1 MTRSAWRILGVGFV
15 LFAGLVLLPGSVFAD
30 EIPKHVAT
38 TPATQ
43 TAEWAVKWWMPRHE
57 QKLKELAKGDI
68 ELVFIGDS
76 ITHGWEN
83 AHDVWKEYYWDRKSI
98 NLGFSGDR
106 TEHVLWRLDHGAV
119 DGITPKLAVIMIGT
133 NNIGH
138 KSSTPEQ
145 TVDGIRAILA
155 RLEAKHPKMK
165 ILLLAVFPRG
175 ADRNDAF
182 RKQVEQINER
192 LPALADGKRVFYLD
206 IGDKFLEGDGTL
218 PKSIMP
224 DLLHPNRKG
233 YRIWAETMEPMIQKL
248 MSENK

>member
-1 MTRSAWRILGVGFV
+1 MKRASWKHIGS
-15 LFAGLVLLPGSVFAD
+15 GLVLLIGLTLAPISVYGK

-38 TPATQ
+38 TPTTQ

-57 QKLKELAKGDI
+57 QKLKEAANGDI
-68 ELVFIGDS
+68 DLVFIGDS

-83 AHDVWKEYYWDRKSI
+83 VPDLWNKYYRDRKPL

-106 TEHVLWRLDHGAV
+106 TEHVLWRLDHGAI
-119 DGITPKLAVIMIGT
+119 DGIQPKLAVIMIGT

-155 RLEAKHPKMK
+155 RLGAKHPQMK

-175 ADRNDAF
+175 ADRNDPF
-182 RKQVEQINER
+182 RRQVEEINEH
-192 LPALADGKRVFYLD
+192 LPALADGKRVFFLD
-206 IGDKFLEGDGTL
+206 LGGKFLDKGGTL
-218 PKSIMP
+218 PKKLMP
-224 DLLHPNRKG
+224 DLLHPNKEG
-233 YRIWAETMEPMIQKL
+233 YQIWAEAMEPTICRVLGDGK
-248 MSENK
+248 